1 MFRLVTKQTFRNVA
15 TSFKSA
21 NFATYKTSTGL
32 VGLAVDPNGREN
44 LNALANKV
52 LSSIQ
57 RLPEDS
63 GYRVEVEQWYS
74 YIKKVTTEK
83 TDIRAIEDEIDLGQI
98 EEVIQMAKN
107 ELNLIDYYH
116 EHNGAELV
124 KQAKL
129 EADDVAARM
138 ADSIYFSSPESRF
151 SVQAAAA
158 AAAAAAAN
166 PAPAAK

>member
-57 RLPEDS
+57 RLPADS
-63 GYRVEVEQWYS
+63 GYRVEVEQWYN

-116 EHNGAELV
+116 GTLLV
-124 KQAKL
+124 
-129 EADDVAARM
+129 
-138 ADSIYFSSPESRF
+138 SRLLRF
-151 SVQAAAA
+151 LLLRLYLSLHRT
-158 AAAAAAAN
+158 
-166 PAPAAK
+166 

>member
-57 RLPEDS
+57 VRRFLVPFF
-63 GYRVEVEQWYS
+63 R
-74 YIKKVTTEK
+74 
-83 TDIRAIEDEIDLGQI
+83 
-98 EEVIQMAKN
+98 
-107 ELNLIDYYH
+107 NL
-116 EHNGAELV
+116 L
-124 KQAKL
+124 
-129 EADDVAARM
+129 
-138 ADSIYFSSPESRF
+138 
-151 SVQAAAA
+151 
-158 AAAAAAAN
+158 
-166 PAPAAK
+166 